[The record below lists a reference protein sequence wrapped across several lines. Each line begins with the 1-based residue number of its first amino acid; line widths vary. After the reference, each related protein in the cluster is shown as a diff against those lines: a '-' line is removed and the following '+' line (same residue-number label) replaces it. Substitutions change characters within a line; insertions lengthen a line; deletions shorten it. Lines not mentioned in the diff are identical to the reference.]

1 MIQKIKLLFI
11 VVLVVL
17 VSAGCGGNQQE
28 SKTFKVG
35 ILQLVDVLADVEDGF
50 KAGMADLGYTE
61 GENISYLQRNANANM
76 DDLQRFA
83 QEFVDE
89 EVDLIVSI
97 TTPSSVMAMQAGK
110 DAGIP
115 VVFIMVSD
123 PIGAGL
129 VNSLTQPGGQVTG
142 IMDGD
147 TETVGKRLEI
157 LQGLAPSI
165 QKVLS
170 VYSFEEAL
178 LPAEENLRQ
187 AAATLGVEL
196 VERQVH
202 STEEARAAFLGIE
215 PGEVD
220 AIFVPSDGLIVDAQ
234 DAILEVSVRDGL
246 PTVGPGG
253 VSDFCVASYGANFYQ
268 AGVQGATLADKILK
282 GSDPAALPVE
292 IARAFD
298 LILNLQIA
306 DQIGLTIPEDMLNR
320 ADVVLE

>member
-1 MIQKIKLLFI
+1 MIHKVKLLFM
-11 VVLVVL
+11 VVLVVF
-17 VSAGCGGNQQE
+17 VSVGCSGQQKAE
-28 SKTFKVG
+28 TFKVG
-35 ILQLVDVLADVEDGF
+35 VLQLVDVLADVEDGF

-61 GENISYLQRNANANM
+61 GENVTYLQRNANANM

-83 QEFVDE
+83 QEFVGE
-89 EVDLIVSI
+89 KVDLIVSI
-97 TTPSSVMAMQAGK
+97 TTPSSVTAMEAGK

-115 VVFIMVSD
+115 VVFVMVSD

-129 VNSLTQPGGQVTG
+129 VKSLTQPGGQVTG

-157 LQGLAPSI
+157 LLGLAPGI

-196 VERQVH
+196 VERQVQT
-202 STEEARAAFLGIE
+202 TEEARTAFLSIE

-220 AIFVPSDGLIVDAQ
+220 AIFIPSDGLIVDAQ
-234 DAILEVSVRDGL
+234 DAIMELAVRDGL

-253 VSDFCVASYGANFYQ
+253 VSDFSVASYGANFYQ
-268 AGVQGATLADKILK
+268 AGVQGATLADKILN
-282 GSDPAALPVE
+282 GSDPATLPVE
-292 IARAFD
+292 IAREFD
-298 LILNLQIA
+298 LILNLRVA
-306 DQIGLTIPEDMLNR
+306 NQIGLTVPENMLNL
-320 ADVVLE
+320 ADVVLQ

>member
-1 MIQKIKLLFI
+1 MIRKIKLLFM
-11 VVLVVL
+11 VVLVAL
-17 VSAGCGGNQQE
+17 VSVGCSGQQE
-28 SKTFKVG
+28 PKTFKVG

-61 GENISYLQRNANANM
+61 GENITYLQRNANANM
-76 DDLQRFA
+76 DDLERFA

-89 EVDLIVSI
+89 KVDLIVSI
-97 TTPSSVMAMQAGK
+97 TTPSSVVAMQAGK

-115 VVFIMVSD
+115 VVFVMVSD

-129 VNSLTQPGGQVTG
+129 VNSLTQPGGRVTG

-157 LQGLAPSI
+157 LQGLAPGI
-165 QKVLS
+165 QNVLS

-178 LPAEENLRQ
+178 LPAEDNLRQ
-187 AAATLGVEL
+187 AAATLGVAL

-202 STEEARAAFLGIE
+202 STEEANAAFLGIE

-234 DAILEVSVRDGL
+234 DAILEVSERDGL
-246 PTVGPGG
+246 PSVGPGG
-253 VSDFCVASYGANFYQ
+253 VSDFCVASYGANFYG

-282 GSDPAALPVE
+282 GSDPATLPVE
-292 IARAFD
+292 IAREFD

-306 DQIGLTIPEDMLNR
+306 DQIGLTIPENMLSL
-320 ADVVLE
+320 ADVVLR